1 MNEFAWSWNEPR
13 PAIDPARFTEHRQ
26 ETETDLQ
33 RAIRYYL
40 EADKKALE
48 EQEAKEEAFFAQ
60 STVGKKLM
68 ASLEE
73 ARQREKLAQSIISKR
88 QATEQ
93 DPVARAFATLK
104 VLPVYLREPLSRHLS
119 FLRKKQ
125 EADRQKGK
133 KSWQA
138 ERYARGTL
146 RKIFERLDRTDHR
159 WLTPGYRSL
168 AGRERLD
175 DLLYLP
181 QLNKHQIQTLATMM
195 AAMFSSTFE
204 KLCDGFGATD
214 GELTMDVTLKAYQM
228 LARMALHLHAMPP
241 HYDALTTDKDRR
253 NEPDTELL
261 PGAILR
267 LTCAEW
273 WKRKLWLLRCE
284 WREEQLRAACLVSRK
299 TSPYL
304 SQDALSEFRAQREKT
319 RDFLKSFM
327 LENEDG
333 FTIDLETVYYAG
345 VSNPVHRKAEM
356 MATMKGLELLAEARG
371 DRAVF
376 LTVTCPSKYHATTE
390 NGHPNPRW
398 NGATMRDSSDYL
410 VNTFFAAVRKKLNR
424 DGLRWYGI
432 RTVEPHHDGTVHWHM
447 MVFAHPEEIDSI
459 VAITRDIAIQEDRH
473 ELGNDIT
480 PRFKVEY
487 VDGSKGTPTSYIATY
502 IGKNLDSR
510 AVDGIDPKTG
520 KPRVD
525 HETGKSMAESVE
537 RAIGWARLH
546 RVRQFQFFGIPSR
559 QVWRELRRLASQ
571 MARNPEGP
579 QRLKDDAMDAVLAA
593 ADAGCFATYIEK
605 QGGVLVPRKDYL
617 IRTAYDL
624 ADELND
630 YGEQS
635 VQIYGIWSPLIGES
649 SRVCT
654 HPDNWKLVRRKPEP
668 ENNAHE
674 NGFDL
679 QGGPAAPWT
688 RGNNCPRVQETDNNG
703 TEQPEERPAPWPQL
717 PDGVEVNEWMRSL
730 KRHERRA
737 LTRSLR
743 DKQAKNSSDEM
754 QSWTQSRKQQRP
766 LPDNHELLA
775 KEWRESAESL
785 GLHIGEQQMQHLLR
799 GGSLYVDGS
808 IIAPQGFEIVRK
820 PDTRPDSRITQLW
833 QRLSRNH
840 GVSSTEIRHNPVAS
854 YLAQLGAS
862 DPEAAARL
870 ASTLQQDQNTM
881 KTPVTVLSDMLRA
894 IRDAEHAQR
903 ISETTERASH
913 KADLLRGSL
922 TSGNKKQT
930 ETGLTNPVNEQKT
943 RSDI

>member
-1 MNEFAWSWNEPR
+1 MADAAFSATPLGNLINKSLDAQEKQDKTITLAG
-13 PAIDPARFTEHRQ
+13 DARKQARGAV
-26 ETETDLQ
+26 D
-33 RAIRYYL
+33 
-40 EADKKALE
+40 EA
-48 EQEAKEEAFFAQ
+48 
-60 STVGKKLM
+60 M
-68 ASLEE
+68 ASL
-73 ARQREKLAQSIISKR
+73 RL
-88 QATEQ
+88 
-93 DPVARAFATLK
+93 
-104 VLPVYLREPLSRHLS
+104 LPSYLRDPLIRHLS

-138 ERYARGTL
+138 ERYARGNL
-146 RKIFERLDRTDHR
+146 RKIFERLERTDHR
-159 WLTPGYRSL
+159 WLTQGYRSL

-181 QLNKHQIQTLATMM
+181 QLNKHQIQTLATMT

-241 HYDALTTDKDRR
+241 HYEALNKSD
-253 NEPDTELL
+253 PDTELL

-390 NGHPNPRW
+390 NGHPNPKW

-447 MVFAHPEEIDSI
+447 MVFAHPDKIETI
-459 VAITRDIAIQEDRH
+459 VSHVCDIAIQEDRH
-473 ELGNDIT
+473 ELGDDIT
-480 PRFKVEY
+480 PRFKAEY

-668 ENNAHE
+668 EDNAHE

-688 RGNNCPRVQETDNNG
+688 RGNNCPSVQETDNNG

-717 PDGVEVNEWMRSL
+717 PDGVDVNEWMRSL

-737 LTRSLR
+737 LMRSLR

-754 QSWTQSRKQQRP
+754 QNWTQSRKQPRP

-808 IIAPQGFEIVRK
+808 IIAPQRFEIVRK

-840 GVSSTEIRHNPVAS
+840 GVNSTEIRHNPVSS
-854 YLAQLGAS
+854 YLKQLGAS

-870 ASTLQQDQNTM
+870 ASAIQQDQNTM

-903 ISETTERASH
+903 INETTERARH
-913 KADLLRGSL
+913 KASLLQDK
-922 TSGNKKQT
+922 GNSEKK
-930 ETGLTNPVNEQKT
+930 K
-943 RSDI
+943 

>member
-1 MNEFAWSWNEPR
+1 MTAEYIRDWQQPRHAVGREGTGIPAPESALSSWLDAYRVENER
-13 PAIDPARFTEHRQ
+13 RQ
-26 ETETDLQ
+26 EMADAAFSATPLGNLINKNLDAQEKQDKTITLAGDARKQ
-33 RAIRYYL
+33 ARGAVD
-40 EADKKALE
+40 EA
-48 EQEAKEEAFFAQ
+48 
-60 STVGKKLM
+60 M
-68 ASLEE
+68 ASL
-73 ARQREKLAQSIISKR
+73 RL
-88 QATEQ
+88 
-93 DPVARAFATLK
+93 
-104 VLPVYLREPLSRHLS
+104 LPSYLRDPLIRHLS

-125 EADRQKGK
+125 EADRRKGK

-146 RKIFERLDRTDHR
+146 RKIFERLDRTDSR

-181 QLNKHQIQTLATMM
+181 QLNKHQIQTLATMT

-371 DRAVF
+371 DKAVF

-390 NGHPNPRW
+390 NGHPNPKW

-447 MVFAHPEEIDSI
+447 MVFAHPEEIDCI

-510 AVDGIDPKTG
+510 AVDSIDPKTG

-579 QRLKDDAMDAVLAA
+579 QQLKDDAMDAVLAA

-635 VQIYGIWSPLIGES
+635 VQIYGIWSPLTGES

-654 HPDNWKLVRRKPEP
+654 HPDNWKLVRRKPEA
-668 ENNAHE
+668 EDSARE

-688 RGNNCPRVQETDNNG
+688 RGNNCPRDEKTNNETDKTPPPEGRKNQKLTIPEGDLGEWLRSLTPIQRKQLTQQLKNVPSDTKTVKTGG
-703 TEQPEERPAPWPQL
+703 TTTPDDVIHVRTALPLDDVTTTVIKSALSTTGEELHSSAALSVHRGARVRL
-717 PDGVEVNEWMRSL
+717 PDGRIVHWDEKSRSLVAVDQPEVN
-730 KRHERRA
+730 
-737 LTRSLR
+737 
-743 DKQAKNSSDEM
+743 
-754 QSWTQSRKQQRP
+754 P
-766 LPDNHELLA
+766 
-775 KEWRESAESL
+775 
-785 GLHIGEQQMQHLLR
+785 
-799 GGSLYVDGS
+799 
-808 IIAPQGFEIVRK
+808 
-820 PDTRPDSRITQLW
+820 
-833 QRLSRNH
+833 
-840 GVSSTEIRHNPVAS
+840 
-854 YLAQLGAS
+854 
-862 DPEAAARL
+862 
-870 ASTLQQDQNTM
+870 
-881 KTPVTVLSDMLRA
+881 
-894 IRDAEHAQR
+894 
-903 ISETTERASH
+903 
-913 KADLLRGSL
+913 
-922 TSGNKKQT
+922 
-930 ETGLTNPVNEQKT
+930 
-943 RSDI
+943 

>member
-1 MNEFAWSWNEPR
+1 MTTEYIRDWQQPRHAVGREGTGIPAPESALSSWLDAYRVENER
-13 PAIDPARFTEHRQ
+13 RQ
-26 ETETDLQ
+26 EMADAAFSATPLGNLINKSLDAQEKQDKTITLAGDARKQ
-33 RAIRYYL
+33 ARGAVD
-40 EADKKALE
+40 EA
-48 EQEAKEEAFFAQ
+48 
-60 STVGKKLM
+60 M
-68 ASLEE
+68 ASL
-73 ARQREKLAQSIISKR
+73 RL
-88 QATEQ
+88 
-93 DPVARAFATLK
+93 
-104 VLPVYLREPLSRHLS
+104 LPSYLRDPLIRHLS

-138 ERYARGTL
+138 ERYARGNL
-146 RKIFERLDRTDHR
+146 RKIFERLERTDHR
-159 WLTPGYRSL
+159 WLTQGYRSL

-181 QLNKHQIQTLATMM
+181 QLNKHQIQTLATMT

-241 HYDALTTDKDRR
+241 HYEALNKSD
-253 NEPDTELL
+253 PDTELL

-390 NGHPNPRW
+390 NGHPNPKW

-447 MVFAHPEEIDSI
+447 MVFAHPDKIETI
-459 VAITRDIAIQEDRH
+459 VSHVCDIAIQEDRH
-473 ELGNDIT
+473 ELGDDIT
-480 PRFKVEY
+480 PRFKAEY

-668 ENNAHE
+668 EDNAHE

-688 RGNNCPRVQETDNNG
+688 RGNNCPSVQETDNNG

-717 PDGVEVNEWMRSL
+717 PDGVDVNEWMRSL

-737 LTRSLR
+737 LMRSLR

-754 QSWTQSRKQQRP
+754 QNWTQSRKQPRP

-808 IIAPQGFEIVRK
+808 IIAPQRFEIVRK

-840 GVSSTEIRHNPVAS
+840 GVNSTEIRHNPVSS
-854 YLAQLGAS
+854 YLKQLGAS
-862 DPEAAARL
+862 DPDAAARL
-870 ASTLQQDQNTM
+870 ASTIQQDQNTM

-903 ISETTERASH
+903 INETTERARH
-913 KADLLRGSL
+913 KASLLQDK
-922 TSGNKKQT
+922 GNSEKK
-930 ETGLTNPVNEQKT
+930 K
-943 RSDI
+943 

>member
-1 MNEFAWSWNEPR
+1 MTTEYIRDWQQPRHAVGREGTGIPAPESALSSWLDAYRVENER
-13 PAIDPARFTEHRQ
+13 RQ
-26 ETETDLQ
+26 EMADAAFSATPLGNLINKSLDAQEKQDKTITLAGDARKQ
-33 RAIRYYL
+33 ARGAVD
-40 EADKKALE
+40 EA
-48 EQEAKEEAFFAQ
+48 
-60 STVGKKLM
+60 M
-68 ASLEE
+68 ASL
-73 ARQREKLAQSIISKR
+73 RL
-88 QATEQ
+88 
-93 DPVARAFATLK
+93 
-104 VLPVYLREPLSRHLS
+104 LPSYLRDPLIRHLS

-138 ERYARGTL
+138 ERYARGNL
-146 RKIFERLDRTDHR
+146 RKIFERLERTDHR
-159 WLTPGYRSL
+159 WLTQGYRSL

-181 QLNKHQIQTLATMM
+181 QLNKHQIQTLATMT

-241 HYDALTTDKDRR
+241 HYEALNKSD
-253 NEPDTELL
+253 PDTELL

-390 NGHPNPRW
+390 NGHPNPKW

-447 MVFAHPEEIDSI
+447 MVFAHPDKIETI
-459 VAITRDIAIQEDRH
+459 VSHVCDIAIQEDRH
-473 ELGNDIT
+473 ELGDDIT
-480 PRFKVEY
+480 PRFKAEY

-668 ENNAHE
+668 EDNAHE

-688 RGNNCPRVQETDNNG
+688 RGNNCPSVQETDNNG

-717 PDGVEVNEWMRSL
+717 PDGVDVNEWMRSL

-737 LTRSLR
+737 LMRSLR

-754 QSWTQSRKQQRP
+754 QNWTQSRKQPRP

-808 IIAPQGFEIVRK
+808 IIAPQRFEIVRK

-840 GVSSTEIRHNPVAS
+840 GVNSTEIRHNPVSS
-854 YLAQLGAS
+854 YLKQLGAS

-870 ASTLQQDQNTM
+870 ASTIQQDQNTM

-903 ISETTERASH
+903 INETTERARH
-913 KADLLRGSL
+913 KASLLQDK
-922 TSGNKKQT
+922 GNSEKK
-930 ETGLTNPVNEQKT
+930 K
-943 RSDI
+943 

>member
-1 MNEFAWSWNEPR
+1 
-13 PAIDPARFTEHRQ
+13 
-26 ETETDLQ
+26 
-33 RAIRYYL
+33 
-40 EADKKALE
+40 
-48 EQEAKEEAFFAQ
+48 
-60 STVGKKLM
+60 
-68 ASLEE
+68 
-73 ARQREKLAQSIISKR
+73 
-88 QATEQ
+88 
-93 DPVARAFATLK
+93 
-104 VLPVYLREPLSRHLS
+104 
-119 FLRKKQ
+119 
-125 EADRQKGK
+125 
-133 KSWQA
+133 
-138 ERYARGTL
+138 
-146 RKIFERLDRTDHR
+146 
-159 WLTPGYRSL
+159 
-168 AGRERLD
+168 
-175 DLLYLP
+175 
-181 QLNKHQIQTLATMM
+181 
-195 AAMFSSTFE
+195 
-204 KLCDGFGATD
+204 
-214 GELTMDVTLKAYQM
+214 
-228 LARMALHLHAMPP
+228 MPP

-371 DRAVF
+371 DKAVF

-390 NGHPNPRW
+390 NGHPNPKW

-447 MVFAHPEEIDSI
+447 MVFAHPEEIDTI
-459 VAITRDIAIQEDRH
+459 VSHTRDIAIQEDRH
-473 ELGNDIT
+473 ELGDDIT
-480 PRFKVEY
+480 PRFKAEY

-525 HETGKSMAESVE
+525 HETGKSMTESVE

-635 VQIYGIWSPLIGES
+635 VQIYGIWSPFIGES

-654 HPDNWKLVRRKPEP
+654 HPDNWKLVRRKPEA
-668 ENNAHE
+668 EDSARE

-717 PDGVEVNEWMRSL
+717 PEGVDVNEWMRSL

-737 LTRSLR
+737 LMRSLR
-743 DKQAKNSSDEM
+743 DKQAKNSSDKM
-754 QSWTQSRKQQRP
+754 QNWTQSRKQPQP

-799 GGSLYVDGS
+799 GGSLYVGGS
-808 IIAPQGFEIVRK
+808 IITPQGFEIVRK

-854 YLAQLGAS
+854 YLEQLEAS

-903 ISETTERASH
+903 ISETTKHARKKIS
-913 KADLLRGSL
+913 LLHR
-922 TSGNKKQT
+922 
-930 ETGLTNPVNEQKT
+930 T
-943 RSDI
+943 R